1 MMKRSSVSQK
11 ADDVSA
17 SAVSKNTQ
25 VILVTGLS
33 GAGRST
39 TLKNLE
45 DLGFEAIDNL
55 PLKLLSSFVD
65 KEGRDQ
71 RLLAIGVDIR
81 SREFSVEKFLIE
93 VNALISWPE
102 SDVKTIFLDCTDE
115 VLQRRFSE
123 TRRRHPFAGAR
134 PLMAGIQDERQSIL
148 PLRDTADLVID
159 TSELAL
165 NDLRRLLKGHFATN
179 RGESVSIFVV
189 SFSYRYG
196 VPREADLVF
205 DSRFLA
211 NPYYEKNLRSL
222 NGLDN
227 HIAKF
232 IKNDPGFDEI
242 FRSLTGLLELLIPR
256 FQSEGKSYLTI
267 AIGCTGGKHRS
278 VFVAEEL
285 VAWLQEN
292 GQNADIV
299 HRELL
304 GEEI

>member
-102 SDVKTIFLDCTDE
+102 SDVKTIFLED
-115 VLQRRFSE
+115 
-123 TRRRHPFAGAR
+123 
-134 PLMAGIQDERQSIL
+134 RQ
-148 PLRDTADLVID
+148 P
-159 TSELAL
+159 
-165 NDLRRLLKGHFATN
+165 
-179 RGESVSIFVV
+179 
-189 SFSYRYG
+189 
-196 VPREADLVF
+196 
-205 DSRFLA
+205 
-211 NPYYEKNLRSL
+211 
-222 NGLDN
+222 
-227 HIAKF
+227 
-232 IKNDPGFDEI
+232 
-242 FRSLTGLLELLIPR
+242 
-256 FQSEGKSYLTI
+256 
-267 AIGCTGGKHRS
+267 C
-278 VFVAEEL
+278 
-285 VAWLQEN
+285 
-292 GQNADIV
+292 
-299 HRELL
+299 
-304 GEEI
+304 